1 MHSSAAPSNT
11 LLFFSSLAFP
21 LQPIHGYGATFPHS
35 SSNVSSHLIAMLCDF
50 VNSTNIPISRRSTQ
64 PCSHADLPNLALMP
78 IYPTLLSH
86 FSSVAPTE
94 VHHPF
99 CPLPHHSFHP
109 FRFLPHHSSPSPSA
123 ATMPPTSSSSPTVSV
138 QLISVCYVLIN
149 NINSDLPS
157 VCYVLINTINSDL
170 PSVCYVLINNINSDL
185 PSVCYVLINN
195 INLTYSLINNIN
207 SNLPLTRALISLT
220 NAVMQI

>member
-1 MHSSAAPSNT
+1 MVPPSP
-11 LLFFSSLAFP
+11 LLL
-21 LQPIHGYGATFPHS
+21 
-35 SSNVSSHLIAMLCDF
+35 NVSSHLIAMLCDF

-64 PCSHADLPNLALMP
+64 PCSHADLPKPCSHANLPNLALP
-78 IYPTLLSH
+78 LLLCCSH
-86 FSSVAPTE
+86 RGTSSI
-94 VHHPF
+94 
-99 CPLPHHSFHP
+99 L
-109 FRFLPHHSSPSPSA
+109 
-123 ATMPPTSSSSPTVSV
+123 SSSSPFLSSIPFSSSPFLSQPFSCYNATYLLLFSYRLCSASSQSV
-138 QLISVCYVLIN
+138 MSSLN